1 MASEED
7 KKMAESWK
15 DDADGILIFVRRYRL
30 CPQLLLLIRHTQT
43 GLFSAAVASLI
54 SVSIQDLQQNPQ
66 DTSNFYL
73 ANTYQATINPNASS
87 SLPTSPPPFTPPNYA
102 IWVNG
107 LWFLSLVISITCAL
121 LATLLQQWARRYL
134 KVTQPRYSPH
144 KRARIRAFFAEGVD
158 KFLLPWAVEALP
170 TMLHLSLF
178 LFFAGLAVF
187 LWNVNLTIFKLVLSW
202 IGLCTALYG
211 CITFL
216 PILHHDCPYHTPLSL
231 PVWHFVTGIQ
241 LLTFRA
247 LKWITLSFDYFSY
260 RTYDRFRNL
269 AEGYVRSLV
278 RGMQKTAEESAF
290 NSPLE
295 IVTRAFMWTFDCL
308 DEDHELERFFAGLPG
323 FRSSKMVHDP
333 LPDLSS
339 EQQEK
344 LLQALIG
351 LADRTSS
358 SDLLPEQVKIRR
370 TVICRRAIGPADIPN
385 AIWRAFHRFT
395 SADQYGLVQS
405 AEIADLV
412 RGWENGEDEETTM
425 ITRATVSSVVAR
437 AQRHDDLWFTLASKE
452 MSVSESVLRNYA
464 THGNSLSLAILN
476 HVVRQ
481 QFSFVE
487 QGHWVL
493 YVFLKIL
500 EAASKFDVL
509 DTSPKLQHEFCA
521 LWNQVVR
528 ADHVLPRHILGP
540 IRDVYLTLHQHTDCA
555 PTEFSASTIDED
567 PMLKYPSTY
576 PLCKIPDH
584 HPHPTTPIHD
594 VSASTAIPRPVPQD
608 NTALDPTFP
617 PDASSLSVATPV
629 LVDEKTVDVPQ
640 VTNILVSASSS
651 SCALQTAT
659 EIFHDSETS
668 PDPTAAVDARDNPSA
683 RTMAL
688 TIREIST
695 STTSAPP
702 PSEVSFQN
710 NANLLVPHSTSPEN
724 PPSTSLEIVLENMLP
739 KGTPPNIPCPNLTDQ
754 RSYPESHFSI
764 IASAYPS
771 TSPWPTSA
779 VAATSDEGSPK
790 PSLREDKHALDLP
803 PVDRTSQ
810 ATTQSNVDALPQL
823 LPPPS
828 VTDIAT
834 ASLSHQEFDAEHA
847 RDPHDDTV

>member
-1 MASEED
+1 M
-7 KKMAESWK
+7 
-15 DDADGILIFVRRYRL
+15 
-30 CPQLLLLIRHTQT
+30 
-43 GLFSAAVASLI
+43 
-54 SVSIQDLQQNPQ
+54 SIQDLQQNPQ

-73 ANTYQATINPNASS
+73 ANTYLATINPNASS

-102 IWVNG
+102 IWVNA
-107 LWFLSLVISITCAL
+107 LWFLSLVVSITCAL

-134 KVTQPRYSPH
+134 KATQPRYSPH
-144 KRARIRAFFAEGVD
+144 RRARIRAFFAEGID
-158 KFLLPWAVEALP
+158 KFILPWAVEALP

-187 LWNVNLTIFKLVLSW
+187 LRNVNLTIFNFVLSW

-216 PILHHDCPYHTPLSL
+216 PVFCHDSPYHTPLSL
-231 PVWHFVTGIQ
+231 PVWHLIMGIRF
-241 LLTFRA
+241 LTCRA
-247 LKWITLSFDYFSY
+247 LKSITRSCCCFSGETY
-260 RTYDRFRNL
+260 RHFRRL
-269 AEGYVRSLV
+269 AEEYSKLFV
-278 RGMQKTAEESAF
+278 RGMQKLVEETAF
-290 NSPLE
+290 KSPPD
-295 IVTRAFMWTFDCL
+295 IDIRAFMWTFDSL

-323 FRSSKMVHDP
+323 FRGSKMVNDP
-333 LPDLSS
+333 LPDLTS

-344 LLQALIG
+344 LFGALIR
-351 LADRTSS
+351 LLDRTSS
-358 SDLLPEQVKIRR
+358 SDLLPESVKIRR

-385 AIWRAFHRFT
+385 AIWQAFHRFT

-425 ITRATVSSVVAR
+425 IIRATVSSVVAR

-500 EAASKFDVL
+500 KAASKFDVL
-509 DTSPKLQHEFCA
+509 DTSQKLQHEFCA

-540 IRDVYLTLHQHTDCA
+540 IRNVYLMLHLHTDCA

-567 PMLKYPSTY
+567 PILKYPSTY
-576 PLCKIPDH
+576 PLCNIPGH
-584 HPHPTTPIHD
+584 HPHQAAHTHD
-594 VSASTAIPRPVPQD
+594 VSASTAIPRAVPQD

-617 PDASSLSVATPV
+617 PDASSLSVTTPI
-629 LVDEKTVDVPQ
+629 LTDENTVDVPQ
-640 VTNILVSASSS
+640 IDNNLVSAPSS
-651 SCALQTAT
+651 SCAIQTAT
-659 EIFHDSETS
+659 ETLHDSATS
-668 PDPTAAVDARDNPSA
+668 PDPTAAVDTRDNPSA
-683 RTMAL
+683 RTMAP
-688 TIREIST
+688 TILAAST
-695 STTSAPP
+695 LTTSIPP
-702 PSEVSFQN
+702 PAEVSFQN
-710 NANLLVPHSTSPEN
+710 NENLLVPQSGSPEI
-724 PPSTSLEIVLENMLP
+724 PPSTSLEIVPENMLP
-739 KGTPPNIPCPNLTDQ
+739 KGTPPNIPGPNLTDQ
-754 RSYPESHFSI
+754 RSYPESHSSI
-764 IASAYPS
+764 IASAYPRMA
-771 TSPWPTSA
+771 PWPTSA
-779 VAATSDEGSPK
+779 AAATSDEGSPK
-790 PSLREDKHALDLP
+790 TSLREDKHALDLP
-803 PVDRTSQ
+803 PLDRASQ
-810 ATTQSNVDALPQL
+810 ATTQSIVDALPQL

-834 ASLSHQEFDAEHA
+834 ASLSQQEFDGGHA
-847 RDPHDDTV
+847 RDPHDDTE